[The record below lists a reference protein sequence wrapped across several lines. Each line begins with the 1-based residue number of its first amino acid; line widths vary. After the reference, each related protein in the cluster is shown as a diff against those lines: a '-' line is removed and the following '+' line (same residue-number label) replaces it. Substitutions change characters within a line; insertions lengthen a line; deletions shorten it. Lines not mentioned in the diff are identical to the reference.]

1 VKINS
6 LCFERT
12 GALVLSRP
20 PKPEDSLQ
28 DVKKNA
34 GETASETLFWEYL
47 EPIKH
52 RIYNFILKSLG
63 FSQDADDVYQDTV
76 LHAFQYFRTFKKDKD
91 FVIWI
96 YSIARNEI
104 KKHYKK
110 ASRTAGSLDAALLPS
125 PDASH
130 IHQLAREIYRFAN
143 NLGLRQREVFF
154 LFYDSGFTIAE
165 ISRVTGLREGNIK
178 FILNQARQNLR
189 SIMGEKNG

>member
-1 VKINS
+1 MPRQS
-6 LCFERT
+6 
-12 GALVLSRP
+12 
-20 PKPEDSLQ
+20 KPESDVP
-28 DVKKNA
+28 DVKKKFSEA
-34 GETASETLFWEYL
+34 ASETPFWEYL
-47 EPIKH
+47 APVKH

-63 FSQDADDVYQDTV
+63 FSQDADDVYQNTV

-91 FVIWI
+91 FVTWI
-96 YSIARNEI
+96 YSIAGNEI

-130 IHQLAREIYRFAN
+130 THQLAREIYRFAN
-143 NLGLRQREVFF
+143 NLGRRQREVFF

-165 ISRVTGLREGNIK
+165 ISRITGLREGNIK